1 MNRKQAIV
9 NGVMLA
15 AMLMASGLAVALRPD
30 HKVAEQGPPVDLEA
44 MLPKQ
49 FGDWRIDDKVVFQ
62 QVSPETTAA
71 LNKIYNQLLTRTYV
85 NSQGYRIM
93 LSVPYGANQSDGLAA
108 HDPEGCYP
116 AQGFQILSK
125 RKDVLQLSTGSVP
138 LRRMEAN
145 AGSRHELVTYWFTV
159 GDTAVNGDWERK
171 KTQFRYALKRQIPD
185 GVLVRVSS
193 IDGDTEQ
200 AYKIQD
206 QFIDQMLRAASPG
219 ARARLAGASN
229 AGGMAVR

>member
-1 MNRKQAIV
+1 MNRKQAII

-15 AMLMASGLAVALRPD
+15 AMLGASGLAVALRPD
-30 HKVAEQGPPVDLEA
+30 HKIADQGPAVNLEA
-44 MLPKQ
+44 MLPSQ
-49 FGDWRIDDKVVFQ
+49 FGDWRVDDKLVYQ

-71 LNKIYNQLLTRTYV
+71 LNKIYTQMLTRTYV
-85 NSQGYRIM
+85 NSDGYRIM

-125 RKDVLQLSTGSVP
+125 RKDVLQTAIGQVP

-145 AGSRHELVTYWFTV
+145 SGSRHELVSYWFTV
-159 GDTAVNGDWERK
+159 GATAINNDWDRK
-171 KTQFRYALKRQIPD
+171 KAQWHYALKRQIPD
-185 GVLVRVSS
+185 GLLVRVSS
-193 IDGDTEQ
+193 IDGDSEH

-206 QFIDQMLRAASPG
+206 AFIDQMLSAASPE
-219 ARARLAGASN
+219 ARARLAGTSANGSP
-229 AGGMAVR
+229 APR

>member
-108 HDPEGCYP
+108 HV
-116 AQGFQILSK
+116 AWL
-125 RKDVLQLSTGSVP
+125 
-138 LRRMEAN
+138 
-145 AGSRHELVTYWFTV
+145 
-159 GDTAVNGDWERK
+159 
-171 KTQFRYALKRQIPD
+171 ALD
-185 GVLVRVSS
+185 
-193 IDGDTEQ
+193 D
-200 AYKIQD
+200 
-206 QFIDQMLRAASPG
+206 RAAVL
-219 ARARLAGASN
+219 RWIRQFHRLPA
-229 AGGMAVR
+229 

>member
-15 AMLMASGLAVALRPD
+15 SMLMASGLAVALRPD
-30 HKVAEQGPPVDLEA
+30 HKIAEQGPAVDLEA

-49 FGDWRIDDKVVFQ
+49 FGDWKVDDKVVFQ

-71 LNKIYNQLLTRTYV
+71 LNRIYTQLVTRTYV
-85 NSQGYRIM
+85 NREGYRIM

-125 RKDVLQLSTGSVP
+125 RKEVLDVAIGQVP

-145 AGSRHELVTYWFTV
+145 AGARHELVSYWFTV
-159 GDTAVNGDWERK
+159 GATAVNSDWERK
-171 KTQFRYALKRQIPD
+171 KAQLHYAVKRQIPD
-185 GVLVRVSS
+185 GLLVRVSS
-193 IDGDTEQ
+193 IDQDSEQ

-206 QFIDQMLRAASPG
+206 QFIDQMLSAASP
-219 ARARLAGASN
+219 AARLHLAGLQHASGV
-229 AGGMAVR
+229 AAK